1 MKKVALIL
9 SVIILAGCG
18 GNKEVP
24 KETSK
29 SNEGIQQEQKVEVQ
43 SEFPPETNCKADLGT
58 LKMNVNGESQGKR
71 TEMTELK
78 KFIFSDTCDNI
89 EIHYELKGSYGDNIG
104 KKIVYS
110 KRRRML
116 QDISTKYNVK
126 EEYKNISVQA
136 LKAFFKKKEKS
147 FYSLEEYGGKYD
159 FNNREMTNNAVGPKP
174 EQSDF
179 DGSVKIVEEYIKSN
193 AKDKNSIK
201 YLEWSKVIPSDEFWV
216 VRCKYEGNNSFGAKT
231 TENTWFYI
239 KNSKVVKMK

>member
-1 MKKVALIL
+1 MKKMNKYIL
-9 SVIILAGCG
+9 LVKFLDEISLDSGYPKTEEISVEAD
-18 GNKEVP
+18 
-24 KETSK
+24 TY
-29 SNEGIQQEQKVEVQ
+29 EQAVQ
-43 SEFPPETNCKADLGT
+43 DF
-58 LKMNVNGESQGKR
+58 
-71 TEMTELK
+71 
-78 KFIFSDTCDNI
+78 
-89 EIHYELKGSYGDNIG
+89 
-104 KKIVYS
+104 
-110 KRRRML
+110 
-116 QDISTKYNVK
+116 K